1 MKTFYVRYYFPK
13 NLDKGSD
20 YIESATTS
28 DALTTFYIKHQKEF
42 DSVPKL
48 LDFCEVTQIE
58 EAPKAIPPDV
68 FNDWLYNKQP
78 PDHD

>member
-42 DSVPKL
+42 DSVPKI
-48 LDFCEVTQIE
+48 LDFCEVTL
-58 EAPKAIPPDV
+58 
-68 FNDWLYNKQP
+68 N
-78 PDHD
+78 

>member
-13 NLDKGSD
+13 NLDKGSDCIESDRSD

-42 DSVPKL
+42 DSLPKI
-48 LDFCEVTQIE
+48 LDFCEVTL
-58 EAPKAIPPDV
+58 
-68 FNDWLYNKQP
+68 N
-78 PDHD
+78 